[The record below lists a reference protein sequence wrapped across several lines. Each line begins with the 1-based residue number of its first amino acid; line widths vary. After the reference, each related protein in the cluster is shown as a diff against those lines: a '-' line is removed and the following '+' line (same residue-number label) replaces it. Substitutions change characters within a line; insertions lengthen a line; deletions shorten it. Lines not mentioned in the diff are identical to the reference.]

1 MKQYTPKQI
10 NQIKQEIRTGK
21 PVAIIAD
28 ELAKEWKRPVS
39 GVYNKVLRLSKMTRK
54 IVNTYEGPTKRPYV
68 RKKAPRPAVIQER
81 VTMNFDPMPGSLWDN
96 FDKRMEEIVADIEA
110 KQVPVV
116 QEICEEI
123 LDNPIE
129 RQPAEIGIE
138 VPASIVSFTD
148 TPKKVVIYSDH
159 IRYYFNN

>member
-1 MKQYTPKQI
+1 MKHYTPKQI

-28 ELAKEWKRPVS
+28 ELAKEWNRPVA
-39 GVYNKVLRLSKMTRK
+39 GVYGKVLRLSKMTRK

-68 RKKAPRPAVIQER
+68 RKKAPRPAIVQEA
-81 VTMNFDPMPGSLWDN
+81 VTMEFQPMPGSLWDL
-96 FDKRMEEIVADIEA
+96 DIEA
-110 KQVPVV
+110 SKVPVV
-116 QEICEEI
+116 QEICEQI
-123 LDNPIE
+123 VDKPID

>member
-1 MKQYTPKQI
+1 MKHYTPKQI

-28 ELAKEWKRPVS
+28 DLAKEWNRPVA
-39 GVYNKVLRLSKMTRK
+39 GVYSKVLRLSKMTRK

-68 RKKAPRPAVIQER
+68 RKKAPRPAIIQEA
-81 VTMNFDPMPGSLWDN
+81 VTMDFQPMPGSLWDL
-96 FDKRMEEIVADIEA
+96 DIEA
-110 KQVPVV
+110 NKVPFV

-123 LDNPIE
+123 LEKPIE

-138 VPASIVSFTD
+138 VPASIISFTD

>member
-1 MKQYTPKQI
+1 MKHYTPKQI

-39 GVYNKVLRLSKMTRK
+39 GVYGKVLRLSKMTRK

-81 VTMNFDPMPGSLWDN
+81 VTMDFNPMPGSLWDN
-96 FDKRMEEIVADIEA
+96 FDKRMEEIVADIEP

-116 QEICEEI
+116 QELCEEI
-123 LDNPIE
+123 IHPNIE
-129 RQPAEIGIE
+129 RQSAEIGIE
-138 VPASIVSFTD
+138 VPASVVSFTD

>member
-1 MKQYTPKQI
+1 MKHYTPKQI

-28 ELAKEWKRPVS
+28 DLAKEWNRPVA
-39 GVYNKVLRLSKMTRK
+39 GVYSKVLRLSKMTRK

-68 RKKAPRPAVIQER
+68 RKKAPRPAIIQEA
-81 VTMNFDPMPGSLWDN
+81 VTMDFQPMPGSLWDL
-96 FDKRMEEIVADIEA
+96 DIETS
-110 KQVPVV
+110 KVPVV

-123 LDNPIE
+123 VHPNIE

-138 VPASIVSFTD
+138 VPASIISFTD

>member
-1 MKQYTPKQI
+1 MKHYTPKQI

-28 ELAKEWKRPVS
+28 ELAKEWKRPVA
-39 GVYNKVLRLSKMTRK
+39 GVYGKVLRLSKMTRK

-81 VTMNFDPMPGSLWDN
+81 VTMNFNPMPGSLWDN
-96 FDKRMEEIVADIEA
+96 FDKRMEEIVADIEP

-116 QEICEEI
+116 QELCEEI
-123 LDNPIE
+123 IHPNIE
-129 RQPAEIGIE
+129 RQSAEIGIE

>member
-1 MKQYTPKQI
+1 MKHYTPKQI

-28 ELAKEWKRPVS
+28 ELAKEWKRPVA
-39 GVYNKVLRLSKMTRK
+39 GVYGKVLRLSKMTRK

-68 RKKAPRPAVIQER
+68 RKKAPRPAIVKEAVI
-81 VTMNFDPMPGSLWDN
+81 MDFDPMPGSLWDN
-96 FDKRMEEIVADIEA
+96 FDKRMEEIVADIDA

-123 LDNPIE
+123 IHPDIE

-138 VPASIVSFTD
+138 VPASVVSFTD